1 MLDSLSVPPDGLFHG
16 YQGDSVAIKST
27 MIVFCAVA
35 WYNALELVI
44 LIFLTFNRYSGLYF
58 WAMLLSGVVG
68 VIPHELGFLLEFFDI
83 GPIGLAVTLA
93 TIGWYFLVPGQS
105 LVLYSRLHLVV
116 QSPTVLRRV
125 LWLIITSII
134 LMLIPTTILTY
145 SAVYLGTVKAFKAYN
160 FMERMQL
167 AWFCAQEILIA
178 SIYIFE
184 TVNLLRLRPEKELHR
199 NKIMYELIAI
209 NLIMILMDIAL
220 LVLEYVGLYMLQTT
234 LKGAVYSVKLKL
246 EFGVLGKLVSLVH
259 TGRSDHTTSDYDEFP
274 NFVNPAQL
282 TGDVTHAAPVD
293 DRTMPARR
301 TWGGMSMESLEP
313 PSERPGHPS
322 LSMEASRPP

>member
-1 MLDSLSVPPDGLFHG
+1 
-16 YQGDSVAIKST
+16 
-27 MIVFCAVA
+27 
-35 WYNALELVI
+35 
-44 LIFLTFNRYSGLYF
+44 
-58 WAMLLSGVVG
+58 
-68 VIPHELGFLLEFFDI
+68 
-83 GPIGLAVTLA
+83 TLA

-125 LWLIITSII
+125 FWLIITSII

-145 SAVYLGTVKAFKAYN
+145 SAVYLRTVEVIKAYN

-199 NKIMYELIAI
+199 HKIMYELITI

-220 LVLEYVGLYMLQTT
+220 LVLEY
-234 LKGAVYSVKLKL
+234 
-246 EFGVLGKLVSLVH
+246 
-259 TGRSDHTTSDYDEFP
+259 
-274 NFVNPAQL
+274 
-282 TGDVTHAAPVD
+282 
-293 DRTMPARR
+293 
-301 TWGGMSMESLEP
+301 
-313 PSERPGHPS
+313 
-322 LSMEASRPP
+322 